1 MMSKGDKTNISLVLP
16 VYNEAAN
23 LPECY
28 NKLEEVLKEISP
40 CYELIFV
47 NDGST
52 DSSLEIIKA
61 FARHNPAVKF
71 IDLSRNFGQQVAISA
86 GIEHALGQRVAI
98 MDADLQDPPEL
109 LKSMYNKMDEGWEV
123 VYGRRKNRKGE
134 TFLKRMT
141 AKMFYRFLSRMT
153 NVNIPV
159 DTGDFRMMDRKVV
172 DVLNHMPERD
182 RFIRGQVAWIGF
194 RQTEIVYMRSG
205 RRKGKTG
212 YSYKKMFRFALDGM
226 TSFSDFPL
234 RFATWLGFVFSII
247 SFGLIIW
254 ALYQRLI
261 AGSYVQGW
269 TSLIISVLFFGGIQL
284 IALGI
289 IGEYI
294 SRIGSNVRQRPM
306 YVINEKNTDK
316 KKVDETE
323 KEVDEKA

>member
-153 NVNIPV
+153 NV
-159 DTGDFRMMDRKVV
+159 
-172 DVLNHMPERD
+172 
-182 RFIRGQVAWIGF
+182 
-194 RQTEIVYMRSG
+194 
-205 RRKGKTG
+205 
-212 YSYKKMFRFALDGM
+212 
-226 TSFSDFPL
+226 
-234 RFATWLGFVFSII
+234 
-247 SFGLIIW
+247 
-254 ALYQRLI
+254 
-261 AGSYVQGW
+261 
-269 TSLIISVLFFGGIQL
+269 
-284 IALGI
+284 
-289 IGEYI
+289 
-294 SRIGSNVRQRPM
+294 
-306 YVINEKNTDK
+306 
-316 KKVDETE
+316 
-323 KEVDEKA
+323 